1 MRYSIIYASFTWEKK
16 KHTHHFLEQEKTDVA
31 KIAEINPT

>member
-16 KHTHHFLEQEKTDVA
+16 NTHHFLEQEKTDVA